1 MGISLLVTNWRHIFK
16 MKVFAITILIVGAF
30 AEPEAKPDA
39 DADAYYYGNYGYNGA
54 SSLGYAVHPVV
65 SSYGGY
71 GLGSGAVGYAAHPY
85 FSSYGS
91 YGLRSFGKR
100 SAEADPEAKAE
111 AEADAYYNGNYG
123 YHGVHSLGYSVRPYV
138 SSNGHASSTY
148 SGYGAVGY
156 TAHPCG
162 GYGLRSFGKRSA
174 DAGPEAEADAYYY
187 GNYGCNGYAARP
199 LISSNGYDAR
209 PHTSSN
215 GYAQQTYGG
224 NGALGYSA
232 RPYSGF
238 SYGAF
243 PSYG

>member
-1 MGISLLVTNWRHIFK
+1 MG
-16 MKVFAITILIVGAF
+16 
-30 AEPEAKPDA
+30 
-39 DADAYYYGNYGYNGA
+39 
-54 SSLGYAVHPVV
+54 
-65 SSYGGY
+65 
-71 GLGSGAVGYAAHPY
+71 
-85 FSSYGS
+85 
-91 YGLRSFGKR
+91 GLRSFGKR
-100 SAEADPEAKAE
+100 SAKADPEAKAE

-123 YHGVHSLGYSVRPYV
+123 YHGVRSLGYSVRPYV
-138 SSNGHASSTY
+138 SSYGHASSTY

-162 GYGLRSFGKRSA
+162 GYGLRSFGKRSV

-187 GNYGCNGYAARP
+187 GNYGCNGHAALPHTSSNGYAARPYTSSNGYAAHPYTSSNGYSARPYTSSNGYSARP
-199 LISSNGYDAR
+199 LISSNGYATR
-209 PHTSSN
+209 PQPSTN

-224 NGALGYSA
+224 NGAVGYAA

>member
-1 MGISLLVTNWRHIFK
+1 MGIPLLVTNWRHIFK
-16 MKVFAITILIVGAF
+16 MKVFAIACLIVGAF
-30 AEPEAKPDA
+30 AEPEAKP

-54 SSLGYAVHPVV
+54 SSLSYAVRPVF

-71 GLGSGAVGYAAHPY
+71 GLGSGAVGYAA
-85 FSSYGS
+85 
-91 YGLRSFGKR
+91 
-100 SAEADPEAKAE
+100 
-111 AEADAYYNGNYG
+111 
-123 YHGVHSLGYSVRPYV
+123 RPYV
-138 SSNGHASSTY
+138 SSNGHASSTH

-199 LISSNGYDAR
+199 HTSSNGYADRPYTSSNGYSARPLISSNGYAAR
-209 PHTSSN
+209 PQPSTN

-224 NGALGYSA
+224 NGAVGYAA
-232 RPYSGF
+232 RPYPGF